1 MMRPAMKSTAFT
13 ILAAL
18 ALCCA
23 GGAASAQ
30 SGGKNDKLRLG
41 VFGSGKGSG
50 PLLTKAELKECLALQ
65 QRIAGD
71 NDASL
76 KERDG
81 IERDKAEIARVSDE
95 LKTERGTVDLTQ
107 QEQVDRYNDKLR
119 ARDGLVKA
127 WEGRVATFNQ
137 RVEAMKTDRDGW
149 AQRCDGRRYDQV
161 DEEELRKGR

>member
-1 MMRPAMKSTAFT
+1 MIRPAMRTPLLPL
-13 ILAAL
+13 LAAI

-23 GGAASAQ
+23 TGGATAQ
-30 SGGKNDKLRLG
+30 SAGKNEKLRLG

-71 NDASL
+71 NDESV

-107 QEQVDRYNDKLR
+107 QEAVDRFNDKLR
-119 ARDGLVKA
+119 ARDGMVKA
-127 WEGRVATFNQ
+127 WKGRVAAFNQ
-137 RVEAMKTDRDGW
+137 RVESMKSDREGW
-149 AQRCDGRRYDQV
+149 ARRCDGRRFDQV
-161 DEEELRKGR
+161 DEEELQKGR